1 MELFSFDITSLF
13 TLTNLICILGGT
25 LLGMAIGALPGLGPT
40 VGVALCLP
48 LTFSLDIIPAVLLL
62 VSLYQG
68 AEYGGSISAIILGIP
83 GTASASA
90 TSLDGAPMAKGGR
103 PGKAL
108 GYSLTSSF
116 IGGIIGA
123 LVLLLFMAP
132 LAKAALSFSDPE
144 LFLIAVFGLMSII
157 TLGSED
163 IPKNMISLLL
173 GLLLKTVGTDILSG
187 VNRYTF
193 HTPSLMEG
201 LTFVAVITGL
211 FAFSEVLNM
220 AGSDKLGS
228 ASVTD
233 NKQFKVGITRSE
245 LKDLLPTIGK
255 SSLIGV
261 GMGIIPGLGPSAA
274 AWMSYNEA
282 KRSHPSKHFGE
293 GEPLGIAACE
303 SSNNACVGGALL
315 PLLSMGIPGSGT
327 IAVLS
332 SAFLMK
338 GIQPG
343 PQVIVKFPT
352 EVYSILWGFLF
363 AVIALFFVGKFFTSL
378 TSRLLAVP
386 NYLLVCIIVV
396 AIMIGSYGARNNL
409 FDVGV
414 ALVVGIAGFFLQKFG
429 FPFASFLMAFVLGDL
444 IEVHFRRA
452 LTLSH
457 GSYLIFVQR
466 PICLVLLALILALIV
481 SAVIKRMKAS
491 KK

>member
-1 MELFSFDITSLF
+1 
-13 TLTNLICILGGT
+13 
-25 LLGMAIGALPGLGPT
+25 
-40 VGVALCLP
+40 
-48 LTFSLDIIPAVLLL
+48 
-62 VSLYQG
+62 
-68 AEYGGSISAIILGIP
+68 
-83 GTASASA
+83 
-90 TSLDGAPMAKGGR
+90 
-103 PGKAL
+103 
-108 GYSLTSSF
+108 
-116 IGGIIGA
+116 
-123 LVLLLFMAP
+123 
-132 LAKAALSFSDPE
+132 
-144 LFLIAVFGLMSII
+144 
-157 TLGSED
+157 
-163 IPKNMISLLL
+163 
-173 GLLLKTVGTDILSG
+173 
-187 VNRYTF
+187 
-193 HTPSLMEG
+193 
-201 LTFVAVITGL
+201 
-211 FAFSEVLNM
+211 
-220 AGSDKLGS
+220 
-228 ASVTD
+228 
-233 NKQFKVGITRSE
+233 
-245 LKDLLPTIGK
+245 
-255 SSLIGV
+255 
-261 GMGIIPGLGPSAA
+261 MGIIPGLGPSAA

-481 SAVIKRMKAS
+481 FAVIKRMKAS